1 MAFLEEISPA
11 NMRSFE
17 PFIPEVLKQKSLL
30 EDIHFYGISESDE
43 AAGCIIFVDKITVA
57 EIRYLYIV
65 PYLRG
70 TGAMDQALM
79 EFFYNLREEGYTHV
93 CVNYI
98 PEEFRSFSV
107 ISKRFGFEETRLD
120 LAYFRFRAEDIKK
133 CRATSFSPKN
143 IMRLKYL
150 PEDKKQKLFKII
162 DKNMTFYNYDLSAES
177 DILPYSMAYLENDDP
192 KGALVVESPRLT
204 LLPAT
209 EEKNTFPDPNAFDL
223 VLFFVGT
230 KALMAPLYLLS
241 GLCKIIQTE
250 LNDNV
255 VLTGYFQ
262 EGHVTRL
269 IEGTLG
275 IKGYHEVCATLD
287 LMQL

>member
-11 NMRSFE
+11 NMHAFE
-17 PFIPEVLKQKSLL
+17 AFIPDVLKKKALS
-30 EDIHFYGISESDE
+30 EDIHFYGISESEE
-43 AAGCIIFVDKITVA
+43 AAGCIIFIDKISA
-57 EIRYLYIV
+57 IEIRYLYMV

-79 EFFYNLREEGYTHV
+79 ELFLTLREEGYTHV
-93 CVNYI
+93 HVNYI
-98 PEEFRSFSV
+98 PEEFTSFAT
-107 ISKRFGFEETRLD
+107 ISKRFGFTEDRLD

-133 CRATSFSPKN
+133 CRAASFSPKN

-162 DKNMTFYNYDLSAES
+162 DKNMTFYNYDISADS

-192 KGALVVESPRLT
+192 KGALVVESPRMT

-209 EEKNTFPDPNAFDL
+209 DERSNFPDPNAFDL

-230 KALMAPLYLLS
+230 KAMMAPLYLLS
-241 GLCKIIQTE
+241 GLCKVIQTE

-262 EGHVTRL
+262 EGHVAKL

-275 IKGYHEVCATLD
+275 IKGLHEVCATLD